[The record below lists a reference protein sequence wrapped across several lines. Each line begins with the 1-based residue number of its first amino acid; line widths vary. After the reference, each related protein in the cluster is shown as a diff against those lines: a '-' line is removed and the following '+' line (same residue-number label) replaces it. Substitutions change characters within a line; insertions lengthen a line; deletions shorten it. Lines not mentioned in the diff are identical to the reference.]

1 MTLAIEGAVAA
12 DFGGGASSATIPV
25 TSGGTDRIV
34 VVHICTERNATPRRT
49 VTSVTA
55 AGLTFAKRKDLDV
68 GDIYGTSVEVW
79 WAYAAAQQTALTI
92 TVTMSGVINSGT
104 HAIFGVS
111 GCTNFTDPWT
121 ANSSVPKTAVD
132 TGAGSVVQVTGVS
145 TTEPNCIVFGFYGG
159 ETGSTPNAETTP
171 IAFTQAY
178 ARQNWGGSRHSSI
191 WAEYYI
197 FSSAQAGITVGSA
210 SSTLSNWGMIADA
223 ITDATPPL
231 TGTWASTEAPDTFAA
246 AGSPIEVVTWASTE
260 AKDVFAAIG
269 YASSVTGVWA
279 SLETK
284 DTFAGAGLP
293 NPAGHWTSTEAKDV
307 FAAAGYQQ
315 IGGSWV
321 STEAHDVFSAYGGQ
335 PVSGTWA
342 STEAKDGFAGA
353 ATTHGES
360 GVWASTEPVDVVNM
374 IGYIPTTGSWDSTEA
389 EDRFYAL
396 AYTIGAAPKGRRI
409 FLSC

>member
-1 MTLAIEGAVAA
+1 MLAIEGAAAA

-25 TSGGTDRIV
+25 TTGGTDRIIIA
-34 VVHICTERNATPRRT
+34 HISTERNGSPRRT
-49 VTSVTA
+49 VTSVA
-55 AGLTFAKRKDLDV
+55 ASGLAFAKREDLDV
-68 GDIYGTSVEVW
+68 GDGYGTSVEVW

-92 TVTMSGVINSGT
+92 TTTMSGGIDSGT
-104 HAIFGVS
+104 LAVLAVS
-111 GCTNFTDPWT
+111 GVQNFTNPWT

-132 TGAGSVVQVTGVS
+132 TGASSPVQVTGVS

-171 IAFTQAY
+171 TAFTQAY

-197 FSSAQAGITVGSA
+197 FSSAQASITVGSA

-269 YASSVTGVWA
+269 YANSITGIWA

-293 NPAGHWTSTEAKDV
+293 NPAGYWTSTEAKDV

-315 IGGSWV
+315 IGGSWT
-321 STEAHDVFSAYGGQ
+321 STEARDVFSAYGRQ
-335 PVSGTWA
+335 PLGGTWS
-342 STEAKDGFAGA
+342 STEAKDVFAAVG
-353 ATTHGES
+353 TTHGES

-374 IGYIPTTGSWDSTEA
+374 IGYIPNHGSWASTEA
-389 EDRFYAL
+389 KDAFFAL